1 MKVTSVR
8 VLTTNEGN
16 LLAYADITIDN
27 CFRVRDLKIF
37 RRPSGYFVAMPQ
49 VRQENGTYREI
60 AFAINAKTRK
70 MIEESVIAEYK
81 RVTGNPV
88 TKARR

>member
-8 VLTTNEGN
+8 VLSTHEGN

-37 RRPSGYFVAMPQ
+37 RRPRGYYVAMPQ
-49 VRQENGTYREI
+49 VRQADGTYREI
-60 AFAINAKTRK
+60 AFAMNAKTRK
-70 MIEESVIAEYK
+70 MIEQAVIAEYK
-81 RVTGNPV
+81 KVT
-88 TKARR
+88 A

>member
-37 RRPSGYFVAMPQ
+37 RRPPEYFVAMPQ
-49 VRQENGTYREI
+49 VRQENGTYQEI
-60 AFAINAKTRK
+60 AFAMNAKTRK
-70 MIEESVIAEYK
+70 MIEEAVIAEYK
-81 RVTGNPV
+81 KVTGNPV

>member
-37 RRPSGYFVAMPQ
+37 RRPIGYFVAMPQ
-49 VRQENGTYREI
+49 VKQEDGTYREI

-70 MIEESVIAEYK
+70 TIEEAVIDEYK
-81 RVTGNPV
+81 KVAAKPV
-88 TKARR
+88 FGTRH